1 MALRRHP
8 PKRLLLEWL
17 DGTEGSERLDPHLDT
32 CEVCAAK
39 LMDLESV
46 ETGPSLKA
54 ALGEVLAPPD
64 DLTMRLEDGVKT
76 RLASRVVFGVL
87 ADLYMTGWETSKML
101 LIEGEE

>member
-1 MALRRHP
+1 MKLRRHP
-8 PKRLLLEWL
+8 PKRRLLEWL
-17 DGTEGSERLDPHLDT
+17 DGAPGTEELDAHFDT
-32 CEVCAAK
+32 CEVCSAR

-46 ETGPSLKA
+46 ESGLSLKE
-54 ALGEVLAPPD
+54 ALGEVLAPPE

-87 ADLYMTGWETSKML
+87 ADMYITGWETSKML